1 MEVLIHFV
9 YRIYVKEILK
19 FFFGFLE
26 ESEDAFLSSEVLQSS
41 HRSELSLAHL
51 QCYSD
56 LQNTVDATN
65 TVSKVRS
72 LDYLVTVV

>member
-1 MEVLIHFV
+1 MRFE
-9 YRIYVKEILK
+9 YRIHVKEILK

-26 ESEDAFLSSEVLQSS
+26 ESEDAGSGSEVLQRNHLSK
-41 HRSELSLAHL
+41 LSLANL

-56 LQNTVDATN
+56 LQNTVHATN

-72 LDYLVTVV
+72 LDYLVTDM